1 MRPQSRGNKISHSP
15 NHYQTCSHWPLKNA
29 ELWIFR
35 RNNKFQNLQY
45 FSGCIH
51 VKETNVN
58 FVLFLGGGGEATR
71 LVSGVASQGRS

>member
-1 MRPQSRGNKISHSP
+1 MRPQSGNKISRSP
-15 NHYQTCSHWPLKNA
+15 NHYQTCSHWPLNNA

-51 VKETNVN
+51 VIETNVN
-58 FVLFLGGGGEATR
+58 FVLFGGGGGATR
-71 LVSGVASQGRS
+71 LVCGVASQGRS